1 MESVVS
7 STPIDILCMP
17 IATTQ
22 NNVSSDNTNYRKYFD
37 QIICKWQ
44 STGKDYCDSSTTAS
58 NDCNSIGYSG
68 GLWDTQYL
76 ANNNYNDQIMLKHY
90 INASNCNR

>member
-7 STPIDILCMP
+7 STSIDILCMP

-22 NNVSSDNTNYRKYFD
+22 NNISTDANYRKYFD

-44 STGKDYCDSSTTAS
+44 SSGMDYCDSSTLAD
-58 NDCNSIGYSG
+58 NDCKNIGYSD
-68 GLWDTQYL
+68 GLWDTKYL
-76 ANNNYNDQIMLKHY
+76 INNNYNDQKMLVRY
-90 INASNCNR
+90 ISASHCNR

>member
-1 MESVVS
+1 
-7 STPIDILCMP
+7 MP

-22 NNVSSDNTNYRKYFD
+22 NNMSGDSNYRKYFD

-44 STGKDYCDSSTTAS
+44 SSGMDYCDSSTTAS
-58 NDCNSIGYSG
+58 TDCHNIGYSN
-68 GLWDTQYL
+68 GLWNTLYL
-76 ANNNYNDQIMLKHY
+76 KNNNFDDQIMLKHY